1 MATISTL
8 SNAVGAGTH
17 PSRGVR
23 QMPYVVENIIDLAA
37 AVTAKGSAL
46 AAADVIEALQIP
58 AQSVVLAAGFEI
70 ISTVTGSC
78 TVSLGVTGVT
88 AAAYVSA
95 FGVTGSLA
103 VGDYATPATA
113 GYPIVTK
120 AADTLDLL
128 LVTETTTLS
137 AGKIRVFAVIC
148 DIVDRRD
155 NSGLSVD
162 RDQLA

>member
-1 MATISTL
+1 MATITTL
-8 SNAVGAGTH
+8 SNAVGAGLN
-17 PSRGVR
+17 PSRALR
-23 QMPYVVENIIDLAA
+23 NMPYMVENTINFAS

-58 AQSVVLAAGFEI
+58 AQSIVLAAGFEVL
-70 ISTVTGSC
+70 SAVTGSC

-95 FGVTGSLA
+95 FGVTSSLS

-120 AADTLDLL
+120 SADTLDLL

-137 AGKIRVFAVIC
+137 AGSIRVFAL
-148 DIVDRRD
+148 IVDAQDRV
-155 NSGLSVD
+155 GPASVD
-162 RDQLA
+162 REQLA

>member
-1 MATISTL
+1 MATITTL
-8 SNAVGAGTH
+8 SNAVGAGTQ
-17 PSRGVR
+17 PSRALR
-23 QMPYVVENIIDLAA
+23 NMPYVVENTINLAS

-58 AQSVVLAAGFEI
+58 AQSIVLAAGFEI
-70 ISTVTGSC
+70 TGAVTGSC

-137 AGKIRVFAVIC
+137 AGSLRVFAVI
-148 DIVDRRD
+148 VDAQDRV
-155 NSGLSVD
+155 GPASVD
-162 RDQLA
+162 REQLA

>member
-1 MATISTL
+1 MATITTL

-17 PSRGVR
+17 PSRALR
-23 QMPYVVENIIDLAA
+23 NMPYVVENTISWAA

-58 AQSVVLAAGFEI
+58 AQSIVLAAGFEVI
-70 ISTVTGSC
+70 TAATGSC

-88 AAAYVSA
+88 AAAYVAAFAVTSSA
-95 FGVTGSLA
+95 TAGT
-103 VGDYATPATA
+103 YATPAAA
-113 GYPIVTK
+113 GYPIVTG

-137 AGKIRVFAVIC
+137 AGSIRVFAVII
-148 DIVDRRD
+148 DAQDRV
-155 NSGLSVD
+155 GPASVD
-162 RDQLA
+162 REQLA

>member
-1 MATISTL
+1 MATITTL
-8 SNAVGAGTH
+8 SNAVSAGTH
-17 PSRGVR
+17 PSRGIR
-23 QMPYVVENIIDLAA
+23 AMPYVVENTINFATA
-37 AVTAKGSAL
+37 TTAKGSAL

-58 AQSVVLAAGFEI
+58 AQSIVLAAGFEV
-70 ISTVTGSC
+70 ISAVTGSC

-95 FGVTGSLA
+95 FGVTSSLA

-120 AADTLDLL
+120 SADTLDLL

-137 AGKIRVFAVIC
+137 AGSIRVFAVI
-148 DIVDRRD
+148 VDATDRI
-155 NSGLSVD
+155 GPASVT
-162 RDQLA
+162 RTQI

>member
-1 MATISTL
+1 MATITTL
-8 SNAVGAGTH
+8 SNSVGAATQ
-17 PSRGVR
+17 PSRSIR
-23 QMPYVVENIIDLAA
+23 NMPYVVENTINLAA

-46 AAADVIEALQIP
+46 AATDVIEALQIP
-58 AQSVVLAAGFEI
+58 AQSIVLAAGFEI
-70 ISTVTGSC
+70 TGAVTGSC

-95 FGVTGSLA
+95 FAVTGSLS

-137 AGKIRVFAVIC
+137 AGSLRVFAVI
-148 DIVDRRD
+148 VDAQDRV
-155 NSGLSVD
+155 GPASVD
-162 RDQLA
+162 REQLA

>member
-1 MATISTL
+1 MATITTL
-8 SNAVGAGTH
+8 SNAVGSGLQ
-17 PSRGVR
+17 PVR
-23 QMPYVVENIIDLAA
+23 SIRNVPYMVENTINFAS

-58 AQSVVLAAGFEI
+58 AQSIVIAAGFEI
-70 ISTVTGSC
+70 LTAVTGSC

-120 AADTLDLL
+120 SADTLDLL

-137 AGKIRVFAVIC
+137 AGSVRVFAL
-148 DIVDRRD
+148 IVDAQDRV
-155 NSGLSVD
+155 GPASVD
-162 RDQLA
+162 REQLA

>member
-1 MATISTL
+1 MATITTL
-8 SNAVGAGTH
+8 SNAVGAGTQ
-17 PSRGVR
+17 PARSVR
-23 QMPYVVENIIDLAA
+23 NVPYMVENTINLAS

-46 AAADVIEALQIP
+46 AANDVIEALQIP
-58 AQSVVLAAGFEI
+58 AQSIVLAAGFEV
-70 ISTVTGSC
+70 ISAVTGSC

-120 AADTLDLL
+120 SADTLDLL

-137 AGKIRVFAVIC
+137 AGSIRVFAL
-148 DIVDRRD
+148 IVDAQDRI
-155 NSGLSVD
+155 GPASVD
-162 RDQLA
+162 REQLA

>member
-1 MATISTL
+1 MATITTL
-8 SNAVGAGTH
+8 SNAVGSGLQ
-17 PSRGVR
+17 PVR
-23 QMPYVVENIIDLAA
+23 SIRNVPYMVENTISLAA

-58 AQSVVLAAGFEI
+58 AQSIVIAAGFEI
-70 ISTVTGSC
+70 VSAVTGSC

-137 AGKIRVFAVIC
+137 AGSIRVFALV
-148 DIVDRRD
+148 VDAQDRV
-155 NSGLSVD
+155 GPASVD
-162 RDQLA
+162 REQLA

>member
-1 MATISTL
+1 MATITTL

-17 PSRGVR
+17 PSRALR
-23 QMPYVVENIIDLAA
+23 NMPYVVENTINLAA

-58 AQSVVLAAGFEI
+58 AQSIVLAAGFEI
-70 ISTVTGSC
+70 TGAVTGSC

-120 AADTLDLL
+120 SADTLDLL

-137 AGKIRVFAVIC
+137 AGSIRVFAVI
-148 DIVDRRD
+148 VDATDRV
-155 NSGLSVD
+155 GPASVT
-162 RDQLA
+162 RTQI

>member
-1 MATISTL
+1 MATITTL
-8 SNAVGAGTH
+8 SNAVGAATQ
-17 PSRGVR
+17 PVR
-23 QMPYVVENIIDLAA
+23 SIRNVPYVVENTISLAA

-58 AQSVVLAAGFEI
+58 AQSIVLAAGFEI
-70 ISTVTGSC
+70 TSAVTGSC

-95 FGVTGSLA
+95 FGVTGSLS

-137 AGKIRVFAVIC
+137 AGSIRVFAVI
-148 DIVDRRD
+148 VDASDRV
-155 NSGLSVD
+155 GPASVD
-162 RDQLA
+162 REQLA

>member
-1 MATISTL
+1 MATITTL
-8 SNAVGAGTH
+8 SNAVGSGLQ
-17 PSRGVR
+17 PVR
-23 QMPYVVENIIDLAA
+23 SIRNVPYMVENTINLAS

-58 AQSVVLAAGFEI
+58 AQSIVIAAGFEVLTAI
-70 ISTVTGSC
+70 TGSC

-95 FGVTGSLA
+95 FGVTSSLA

-137 AGKIRVFAVIC
+137 AGSIRVFAL
-148 DIVDRRD
+148 IVDAQDRV
-155 NSGLSVD
+155 GPASVD
-162 RDQLA
+162 REQLA

>member
-1 MATISTL
+1 MATITTL
-8 SNAVGAGTH
+8 SNAVGAGTQ
-17 PSRGVR
+17 PSRGLR
-23 QMPYVVENIIDLAA
+23 NMPYVVENTINWAT

-58 AQSVVLAAGFEI
+58 AQSIVLAAGFEVF
-70 ISTVTGSC
+70 TAVTGSC

-95 FGVTGSLA
+95 FGVTSSLA

-113 GYPIVTK
+113 GYPIVSK
-120 AADTLDLL
+120 SADTLDLL

-137 AGKIRVFAVIC
+137 ACSIRVFAVI
-148 DIVDRRD
+148 VDATDRI
-155 NSGLSVD
+155 GPASVL
-162 RDQLA
+162 RTQL

>member
-1 MATISTL
+1 MATITTL
-8 SNAVGAGTH
+8 SNAVGAATQ
-17 PSRGVR
+17 PVR
-23 QMPYVVENIIDLAA
+23 SIRNVPYVVENTISLAA

-58 AQSVVLAAGFEI
+58 AQSIVLAAGFEI
-70 ISTVTGSC
+70 TSAVTGSC

-95 FGVTGSLA
+95 FGVTGSLS

-137 AGKIRVFAVIC
+137 AGSIRVFAVI
-148 DIVDRRD
+148 VDAADRV
-155 NSGLSVD
+155 GPASVD
-162 RDQLA
+162 REQLA

>member
-1 MATISTL
+1 MATITTL

-17 PSRGVR
+17 PSRALR
-23 QMPYVVENIIDLAA
+23 NMPYVVENTINFAS

-58 AQSVVLAAGFEI
+58 AQSIVLAAGFEV
-70 ISTVTGSC
+70 ISAVTGSC

-120 AADTLDLL
+120 SADTLDLL

-137 AGKIRVFAVIC
+137 AGSIRVFAVI
-148 DIVDRRD
+148 VDATDRI
-155 NSGLSVD
+155 GPASVT
-162 RDQLA
+162 RTQI

>member
-1 MATISTL
+1 MATITTL
-8 SNAVGAGTH
+8 SNAVGSGLQ
-17 PSRGVR
+17 PVR
-23 QMPYVVENIIDLAA
+23 SVRNMPYMVENTINFAS

-58 AQSVVLAAGFEI
+58 AQSIVLAAGFEV
-70 ISTVTGSC
+70 ISAVTGSC

-95 FGVTGSLA
+95 FGVTSSLS

-120 AADTLDLL
+120 SADTLDLL

-137 AGKIRVFAVIC
+137 AGSIRVFAL
-148 DIVDRRD
+148 IVDAQDRV
-155 NSGLSVD
+155 GPASVD
-162 RDQLA
+162 REQLA

>member
-1 MATISTL
+1 MATITTL
-8 SNAVGAGTH
+8 SNAVGAATQ
-17 PSRGVR
+17 PARSNRP
-23 QMPYVVENIIDLAA
+23 MPYMVENTINFAS

-58 AQSVVLAAGFEI
+58 AQSIVLAAGFEV
-70 ISTVTGSC
+70 ISAVTGSC

-120 AADTLDLL
+120 SADTLDLL

-137 AGKIRVFAVIC
+137 AGSLRVFAL
-148 DIVDRRD
+148 IVDAQDRV
-155 NSGLSVD
+155 GPASVD
-162 RDQLA
+162 REQLA

>member
-1 MATISTL
+1 
-8 SNAVGAGTH
+8 
-17 PSRGVR
+17 
-23 QMPYVVENIIDLAA
+23 
-37 AVTAKGSAL
+37 
-46 AAADVIEALQIP
+46 
-58 AQSVVLAAGFEI
+58 LAAGFEI
-70 ISTVTGSC
+70 TGAVTGSC

-95 FGVTGSLA
+95 FAVTGSLS

-137 AGKIRVFAVIC
+137 AGSIRVFAVI
-148 DIVDRRD
+148 VDAAD
-155 NSGLSVD
+155 KVGPASVD
-162 RDQLA
+162 REQLA

>member
-1 MATISTL
+1 MATITTL

-17 PSRGVR
+17 PSRALR
-23 QMPYVVENIIDLAA
+23 NMPYVVENTINFAS

-58 AQSVVLAAGFEI
+58 AQSIVLAAGFEV
-70 ISTVTGSC
+70 ISAVTGSC

-113 GYPIVTK
+113 GYPIVSK
-120 AADTLDLL
+120 SADTLDLL

-137 AGKIRVFAVIC
+137 AGSVRVFAVI
-148 DIVDRRD
+148 VDAQDRV
-155 NSGLSVD
+155 GPASVD
-162 RDQLA
+162 REQLA

>member
-1 MATISTL
+1 
-8 SNAVGAGTH
+8 
-17 PSRGVR
+17 
-23 QMPYVVENIIDLAA
+23 MPYVVENTINLAA

-58 AQSVVLAAGFEI
+58 AQSIVLAAGFEI
-70 ISTVTGSC
+70 TGAVTGSC

-120 AADTLDLL
+120 TADTLDLL

-137 AGKIRVFAVIC
+137 AGLIRVFAVIVNA
-148 DIVDRRD
+148 DDRI
-155 NSGLSVD
+155 GPASVD
-162 RDQLA
+162 REQLA

>member
-1 MATISTL
+1 MATITTL

-17 PSRGVR
+17 PSRSVR
-23 QMPYVVENIIDLAA
+23 PMPYLVENTISLAA

-58 AQSVVLAAGFEI
+58 AQSIVLSAGYEVT
-70 ISTVTGSC
+70 SAVTGSC

-95 FGVTGSLA
+95 FAVTGSTA
-103 VGDYATPATA
+103 VGTYATPATA
-113 GYPIVTK
+113 GYPIVSQS
-120 AADTLDLL
+120 ADTVDLL

-137 AGKIRVFAVIC
+137 AGSIRVFAVI
-148 DIVDRRD
+148 VDAQD
-155 NSGLSVD
+155 KVGPASVD
-162 RDQLA
+162 REQLS

>member
-1 MATISTL
+1 MATITTL
-8 SNAVGAGTH
+8 SNAVGAGTQ
-17 PSRGVR
+17 PVR
-23 QMPYVVENIIDLAA
+23 SVRNMPYVVENTISLAA

-58 AQSVVLAAGFEI
+58 AQSIVLAAGFEI
-70 ISTVTGSC
+70 TSAVTGSC

-95 FGVTGSLA
+95 FGVTSSLS

-137 AGKIRVFAVIC
+137 AGSIRVFAVI
-148 DIVDRRD
+148 VDAADRV
-155 NSGLSVD
+155 GPASVD
-162 RDQLA
+162 REQLA